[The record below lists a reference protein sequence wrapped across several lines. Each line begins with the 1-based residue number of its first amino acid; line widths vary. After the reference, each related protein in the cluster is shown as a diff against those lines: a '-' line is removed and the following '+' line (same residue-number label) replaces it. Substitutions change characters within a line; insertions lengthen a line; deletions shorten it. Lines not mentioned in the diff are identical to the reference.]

1 MNRLQ
6 TEFQRLYHLPD
17 EAGLIGGQGRAR
29 SIVLELAR
37 RADWSLLG
45 ALWRGVQADL
55 GLPAPAIAVS
65 GTEGLQLWFSLA
77 EPVVNAEAQ
86 RFLDGLRQRYLA
98 EVKPTR
104 LRLITTVDATT
115 PLPAVEAAPGQWSAF
130 VAPDLA
136 PLFEDTPW
144 LDIPPGDEGQ
154 GQVLAALRSIPKPL
168 FDTAMA
174 QLWPI
179 PAEAHDEAP
188 AAARHAPVP
197 GGHRDA
203 RSFLLAVMNAEQ
215 VPLALRIE
223 AAKALL
229 TSQSPS
235 SLSPG

>member
-1 MNRLQ
+1 MSRLQ
-6 TEFQRLYHLPD
+6 TEFQRLYHLPG
-17 EAGLIGGQGRAR
+17 EAALIDGQGRVR
-29 SIVLELAR
+29 SMVLELAR
-37 RADWSLLG
+37 PADWSLLG
-45 ALWRGVQADL
+45 ALWHGVQAEL

-77 EPVVNAEAQ
+77 EPVPSAEAQ
-86 RFLDGLRQRYLA
+86 RCLDGLRQRYLA
-98 EVKPTR
+98 AVKPMR

-154 GQVLAALRSIPKPL
+154 GQVLAALRSIPPAL
-168 FDTAMA
+168 FNAAMA
-174 QLWPI
+174 QLWPT
-179 PAEAHDEAP
+179 PAEAPDAP
-188 AAARHAPVP
+188 PPVPRDAPVP
-197 GGHRDA
+197 GGHPDA

-215 VPLALRIE
+215 VPLALRLE

-229 TSQSPS
+229 PFSGEPRS
-235 SLSPG
+235 